1 MHPFTIASKRIK
13 YLGIHL
19 TKEVKKQYI
28 ENYKTLM
35 KKKTKKQKKAQING
49 KIYHA
54 HGLEQLISLKCL
66 NYPKQSTD
74 SMKSLSK
81 YQWDFHRTETDN
93 SKICMEPQKTRNRQ
107 SNLEKEDYS
116 WRNHINSLI

>member
-66 NYPKQSTD
+66 NYPKQATD
-74 SMKSLSK
+74 LLQSLSNHHWHFPQNENQK
-81 YQWDFHRTETDN
+81 FHHVYGNTKDPE
-93 SKICMEPQKTRNRQ
+93 
-107 SNLEKEDYS
+107 
-116 WRNHINSLI
+116 